1 MAFASPIFAADLDIN
16 CDPDD
21 TSECVIAQGSGSAL
35 FNETNLLPGDNIARS
50 FTISNLSD
58 ENSCSAQM
66 SFAQI
71 QQTPSDFLDRFT
83 TNLNQ
88 GATPL
93 IGPMT
98 FAQLLATPTVELGEL
113 APGETL
119 EYNWLAHF
127 ISSSGNMYQN
137 AQGSFDFAINVECL
151 EGDGGDDTI
160 IDGNGPGSTNEIIIT
175 KETNTTVVQSN
186 QTTNITYII
195 IVQNTGNNTLS
206 GNTVVDLPPEQFSY
220 VPGSWTS
227 FSSRRGNLRIL
238 GITPEPVYSSPG
250 TWELGELEPGEIV
263 TLTYQ
268 ANIPI
273 NTPPGVYPDLAYAY
287 GTNQD
292 SLVFANQ
299 TENRFVGTQVEIG
312 GPQVAAASYN
322 VADNPG
328 QVLGAIDQLPATGMH
343 FGMLI
348 LALGLMIIGGL
359 GLYQTSFGRRSHD

>member
-1 MAFASPIFAADLDIN
+1 MAFASPTFAADLEIV
-16 CDPDD
+16 CDPDVLSACS
-21 TSECVIAQGSGSAL
+21 TTPGGGAAL
-35 FNETNLLPGDNIARS
+35 FNETNLLPGDNILKTFAITNQS
-50 FTISNLSD
+50 E
-58 ENSCSAQM
+58 ENTCEAQM

-71 QQTPSDFLDRFT
+71 EQTPSDFLNQFT
-83 TNLNQ
+83 SNIIEDIN
-88 GATPL
+88 PI
-93 IGPMT
+93 IGPMSL
-98 FAQLLATPTVELGEL
+98 ADLLLTPTIELGEID
-113 APGETL
+113 PTDTL
-119 EYNWLAHF
+119 EYDWHAHF
-127 ISSSGNMYQN
+127 ISSTGNLYQN

-175 KETNTTVVQSN
+175 KETNTTVVQTN

-227 FSSRRGNLRIL
+227 FSSRRGNLRNL

-268 ANIPI
+268 ANIPN
-273 NTPPGVYPDLAYAY
+273 NTPPGLYPDLAYAY